1 MTVLPL
7 SREPS
12 LFGGTARRWARL
24 SQRKINRP
32 MKWPRCRLRQALG
45 RRKKS
50 PARDTFR
57 PARLVPAYSAQEVQ
71 VMLSKSRRRAGQ
83 LDQIASLPIFCHFK
97 IETIDLLPD
106 KSWHG
111 FLSHEQKNE
120 SREQEKRKNQERTS
134 NSPGWEPPKTSPH
147 VSHVQSMYRREYNR
161 ARQHTF
167 DLRS

>member
-1 MTVLPL
+1 MTH
-7 SREPS
+7 
-12 LFGGTARRWARL
+12 F
-24 SQRKINRP
+24 
-32 MKWPRCRLRQALG
+32 
-45 RRKKS
+45 
-50 PARDTFR
+50 ARDGKITHLRRIRSVLLDLDPRTQRGKF
-57 PARLVPAYSAQEVQ
+57 
-71 VMLSKSRRRAGQ
+71 KSRCASLRRRAGQ
-83 LDQIASLPIFCHFK
+83 LDQIASLRIFCHFK

-120 SREQEKRKNQERTS
+120 SHEQEKRKNQVRTS